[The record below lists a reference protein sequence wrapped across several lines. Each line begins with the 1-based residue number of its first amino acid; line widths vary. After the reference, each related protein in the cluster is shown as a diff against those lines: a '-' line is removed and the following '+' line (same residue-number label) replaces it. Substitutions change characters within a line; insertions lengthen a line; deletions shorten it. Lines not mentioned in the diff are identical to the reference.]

1 VTVTGTH
8 YIILL
13 LVGRALDATK
23 MTNIAPAAMMATIIT
38 FLITRFVVTREFGH
52 RIILTIGDP

>member
-23 MTNIAPAAMMATIIT
+23 MTNIAQTAMMATIIT